1 MEVFVLYFTN
11 EIGVAHIKG
20 VFDTVEDAMTS
31 LNMDFIGGSSHQSD
45 NGYYHICRARIGSL
59 ISDDAKNVVFSKR
72 RENR

>member
-11 EIGVAHIKG
+11 EIGVTHIKG

-31 LNMDFIGGSSHQSD
+31 LNMDFIDGSSRHSD

-59 ISDDAKNVVFSKR
+59 ISDDAKNIVFSKR